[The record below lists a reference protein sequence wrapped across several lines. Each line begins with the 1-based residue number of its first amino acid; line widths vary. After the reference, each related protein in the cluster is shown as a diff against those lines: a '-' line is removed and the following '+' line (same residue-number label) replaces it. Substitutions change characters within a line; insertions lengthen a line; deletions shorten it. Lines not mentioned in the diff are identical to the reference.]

1 MVTMGKVRQEAGWWE
16 QTPFLKLLPAWMA
29 GILVADAAVLPSFPL
44 WVGAGISLLLLVAT
58 TSNRLRLPAWMGDVA
73 VFGVL
78 FATACLWT
86 SSGDRRRLPNSLQ
99 HHADQPVL
107 ATLVDDPKPT
117 GATWRLHV
125 AAFAA
130 LSPGSAAATSGD
142 GLVYIAND
150 GYPMLFGKGDTVL
163 LPPMWE
169 LPLTSPLPG
178 TMDMAAY
185 CRRNHIDMLMRCH
198 GREVRLY
205 GTCNPTGLSL
215 PEQIHRRCAAV
226 WAENI
231 ADPTAASLLQAMIVG
246 DDAHLDPEV
255 RAAWT
260 DTGIVHIMVVSGSNL
275 ALVLAGVGMLL
286 FWLRHEKY
294 RWVKMLVALPLVW
307 LYVMVTGSGP
317 AAVRAGIM
325 FTVVAIGLAANRTD
339 NSLNR
344 LAAAAF
350 VALIVEPEW
359 LFAPGMQLSLVAVLS
374 LVLFYSGMANLL
386 PVKNRFLNLF
396 WRVAVAGIA
405 AELLTAPLVVY
416 YFHNFPAF
424 FLPANIGVFVFAEL
438 VQFLGLFIIAASV
451 WQPLAVGAG
460 KLVGWLVVG
469 FNKCVFLMQAA
480 TPQQLKSLW
489 ISGLG
494 LAAVY
499 VVIFGMAAIWV
510 WGLRVCIRP
519 LLAACC
525 LCCAIAIGEEW
536 QVRNRKMLLLYAGSG
551 GAWVEYVERDSACIV
566 YRDQVLSGKAQA
578 MLDNAIKS
586 LGVCSL
592 QTDTARHA
600 FILGGQRVV
609 LVSHASRAGRAFPT
623 DVAVVL
629 PGAVQPASA
638 IAACYAPRVLYL
650 MNSTRHRSGKS
661 AQDTFRMVVHYVGEE
676 GGAVM
681 E

>member
-1 MVTMGKVRQEAGWWE
+1 M
-16 QTPFLKLLPAWMA
+16 PAW
-29 GILVADAAVLPSFPL
+29 V
-44 WVGAGISLLLLVAT
+44 
-58 TSNRLRLPAWMGDVA
+58 GDVA

-78 FATACLWT
+78 FTTACLWT
-86 SSGDRRRLPNSLQ
+86 SAGDVRQFPTSLQ
-99 HHADQPVL
+99 HYADHPVL
-107 ATLVDDPKPT
+107 ATLVDDPKPA

-130 LSPGSAAATSGD
+130 LADDKSTPISGD
-142 GLVYIAND
+142 GLVYVADD
-150 GYPMLFGKGDTVL
+150 GYPMLFGKGDTVV
-163 LPPMWE
+163 LPPQWE
-169 LPLTSPLPG
+169 PPHTSPLPG

-205 GTCNPTGLSL
+205 GACNPACLSL
-215 PEQIHRRCAAV
+215 PEKIHRRCAAV

-231 ADPTAASLLQAMIVG
+231 ADRTAASLVQAMIVG

-275 ALVLAGVGMLL
+275 ILVFALVGMLL
-286 FWLRHEKY
+286 FWMRHEKY

-307 LYVMVTGSGP
+307 LYVVVTGSGP
-317 AAVRAGIM
+317 AAVRAGVM
-325 FTVVAIGLAANRTD
+325 FSVVAIGLAANRTD

-344 LAAAAF
+344 LAAAEF
-350 VALIVEPEW
+350 VALVVEPEW

-374 LVLFYSGMANLL
+374 LVLFYSGMVNLL
-386 PVKNRFLNLF
+386 KVKNRFLNMF
-396 WRVAVAGIA
+396 WRVIVASIA

-451 WQPLAVGAG
+451 WQPLAIGAG
-460 KLVGWLVVG
+460 KLVGWLVFG

-480 TPQQLKSLW
+480 TPHQLKSLW

-494 LAAVY
+494 LAGVY
-499 VVIFGMAAIWV
+499 MVIFGTAAIWV

-519 LLAACC
+519 LLATCC

-536 QVRNRKMLLLYAGSG
+536 QVRNRKILLMYAGSG
-551 GAWVEYVERDSACIV
+551 GAWVEYVDRDSACIV
-566 YRDQVLSGKAQA
+566 YREQNLTDKAQA
-578 MLDNAIKS
+578 ILDNANRS
-586 LGVCSL
+586 LRVRSL

-600 FILGGQRVV
+600 FILGGKRVV
-609 LVSHASRAGRAFPT
+609 LVRQASPAGRAFST

-629 PGAVQPASA
+629 PGVVQTVPA
-638 IAACYAPRVLYL
+638 IAACYAPGVVYL
-650 MNSTRHRSGKS
+650 MNNPWHRAHKP
-661 AQDTFRMVVHYVGEE
+661 AKDTFSKAVHYVGAE
-676 GGAVM
+676 GGAVI